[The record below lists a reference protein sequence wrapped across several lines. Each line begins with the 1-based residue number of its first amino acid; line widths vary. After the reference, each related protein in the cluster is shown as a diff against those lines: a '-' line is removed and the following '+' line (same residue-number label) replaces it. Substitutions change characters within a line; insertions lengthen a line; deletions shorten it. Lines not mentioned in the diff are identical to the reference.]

1 MHALSRWLADA
12 RSDTAYGARSLAKS
26 PAFTAATVLTLAVG
40 IGATAAIY
48 AVVDA
53 VLLQPLAFP
62 DADRLVRIVESERP
76 RTMPGVNH
84 LEYLDWQARA
94 TTLSGLAAAAMN
106 PQVKIRTP
114 AGLVRATGG
123 IVSPNYF
130 EVLGARAMLGRTLR
144 TSDAANPDV
153 IVLGFYTWR
162 RHFGSDPGVIGSV
175 VDLRGSGP
183 DRTVTIVGVMPE
195 AMETVG
201 APFEVYLPLVP
212 GPGRGPIGLGMMIGR
227 LRPGVALAAASE
239 EADRIGSAVRP
250 ARPPSAPPLTRPR
263 FEALSLKD
271 GIVEPLRPA
280 LRIFLGAV
288 AAVLAI
294 ACANVASLLL
304 ARGTARRRELATRLA
319 LGATRG
325 RLARQVLAECAV
337 LAAAGGILG
346 AAVGAAWVQLVK
358 SLATLDTQGVFRIVV
373 GSNILPRANEVGL
386 DLRFFGIVF
395 AFAAVATAL
404 FGLVPALHL
413 SRANYVGVIGSRGS
427 GTARRETR
435 IRTVLVIGQVAMAMI
450 LLVGAA
456 LLVTSFV
463 RVATVAKGYDAR
475 NVLALQLVLPPDYPT
490 ARKAQTIEAILAEF
504 RAMPD
509 VVAAGFAYAGIFVG
523 VQDTVGSFVPPGRT
537 LEDVSQEPNAPRLKS
552 LSAGYLD
559 AAGVRLLNGRLLR
572 DSDGAGAPPVAVIN
586 DTVRRR
592 YFGDTNPIGAFM
604 EWHRGRGAPV
614 RVEVVGVIADV
625 RQAALDREPYAEIF
639 MEYRQVMAILEG
651 WGAPKGQIEHLAFG
665 FMSFAIRTRGNPAD
679 TIPAV
684 RRAIA
689 HVDPAAGLDAILPLG
704 RLVGGSIAR
713 RRFSAVVLGFFAAVA
728 AALAAVGI
736 YGVLAY
742 AVAQRTQEIGLRMAL
757 GAGRRQVLLLILQ
770 RGLWCAAIG
779 IVLGL
784 AGAAAGT
791 RYLQSM
797 LYGVTPLDAST
808 FVLVAAAFSA
818 VAALASYLPAR
829 RATKVDPMVA
839 LRAE

>member
-1 MHALSRWLADA
+1 MHGLARWLADA
-12 RSDTAYGARSLAKS
+12 RSDTAYAVRSLAKS
-26 PAFTAATVLTLAVG
+26 PAFTAAAVLTLAVG
-40 IGATAAIY
+40 IGATTAIY
-48 AVVDA
+48 TVVDS
-53 VLLQPLAFP
+53 VLLQPLPFP
-62 DADRLVRIVESERP
+62 DADRVVRIAENERP

-84 LEYLDWQARA
+84 LEYLDWQSRT

-114 AGLVRATGG
+114 AGLVRVTGG

-130 EVLGARAMLGRTLR
+130 EVLGASARLGRTILAA
-144 TSDAANPDV
+144 DAASPDV
-153 IVLGFYTWR
+153 IVLGFYTWQ

-183 DRTVTIVGVMPE
+183 DRAVTIVGVMPE

-201 APFEVYLPLVP
+201 APFDVYLPLVP
-212 GPGRGPIGLGMMIGR
+212 VPGRGPIGLGMMVGR

-250 ARPPSAPPLTRPR
+250 ARPASAPPLTGRR
-263 FEALSLKD
+263 FEAVSLKD
-271 GIVEPLRPA
+271 GIVAPLRPA

-304 ARGTARRRELATRLA
+304 ARGTSRRRELATRLA

-337 LAAAGGILG
+337 LAAAGGLLG
-346 AAVGAAWVQLVK
+346 AAGGAAWVQLVK
-358 SLATLDTQGVFRIVV
+358 SLATIGTEGVFRIVL
-373 GSNILPRANEVGL
+373 GSNILPRANEVGV

-395 AFAAVATAL
+395 AFAAAATAL

-413 SRANYVGVIGSRGS
+413 SRADHVGALGSRGA
-427 GTARRETR
+427 GTARSETR
-435 IRTVLVIGQVAMAMI
+435 IRTALVIGQVAMAMT

-463 RVATVAKGYDAR
+463 RIATVAKGYDAN
-475 NVLALQLVLPPDYPT
+475 NVLAFQLVLPPDYPT
-490 ARKAQTIEAILAEF
+490 ARKAQTIESILAEV
-504 RAMPD
+504 RAMPE
-509 VVAAGFAYAGIFVG
+509 VAAAGFAYAGIFVG
-523 VQDTVGSFVPPGRT
+523 VQDTVGSFVPPGRA
-537 LEDVSQEPNAPRLKS
+537 LEDVAQDPNRPRLKT

-559 AAGVRLLNGRLLR
+559 AAGVRVLDGRLLR
-572 DSDGAGAPPVAVIN
+572 DSDAPGAAPVAVIN

-592 YFGDTNPIGAFM
+592 YFGDANPVGSFL
-604 EWHRGRGAPV
+604 EWHRGGGRPA
-614 RVEVVGVIADV
+614 RVQVVGVIADV
-625 RQAALDREPYAEIF
+625 RQSSLEREPYAEVF
-639 MEYRQVMAILEG
+639 MEYRQVMALLEG
-651 WGAPKGQIEHLAFG
+651 GGAPKGQIEHVAFG
-665 FMSFAIRTRGNPAD
+665 FMSFALRTRGNPAD

-689 HVDPAAGLDAILPLG
+689 RVDAGAGLDAILPLD
-704 RLVGGSIAR
+704 RLVHASIAR
-713 RRFSAVVLGFFAAVA
+713 QRFSAVVLGMVAAVA
-728 AALAAVGI
+728 ALLAAIGI

-757 GAGRRQVLLLILQ
+757 GAGRRQVLLLILR

-797 LYGVTPLDAST
+797 LYGVTPLDLGT
-808 FVLVAAAFSA
+808 FVLVAAAFSV

-829 RATKVDPMVA
+829 RATKVDPMLA